1 MVLAGVKAVTIH
13 DTKSVELADLGAQF
27 FLSEASIGKN
37 KADAC
42 RAQLQELNT
51 AVEVS
56 ASSAALTEEFLGKFQ
71 VRAVFNRHYWHLV
84 WCWTEHALPWR
95 LSS

>member
-1 MVLAGVKAVTIH
+1 VVLAGVKAVTIH
-13 DTKSVELADLGAQF
+13 DTKTVELADLGAQF

-37 KADAC
+37 KAEAC

-71 VRAVFNRHYWHLV
+71 VGDHATQQTPDAAVPLYCAIFPLL
-84 WCWTEHALPWR
+84 A
-95 LSS
+95 

>member
-27 FLSEASIGKN
+27 FLSDASIGKN

-71 VRAVFNRHYWHLV
+71 VRAVSSLTISASHVLLNRDCPS
-84 WCWTEHALPWR
+84 CWP
-95 LSS
+95 SS